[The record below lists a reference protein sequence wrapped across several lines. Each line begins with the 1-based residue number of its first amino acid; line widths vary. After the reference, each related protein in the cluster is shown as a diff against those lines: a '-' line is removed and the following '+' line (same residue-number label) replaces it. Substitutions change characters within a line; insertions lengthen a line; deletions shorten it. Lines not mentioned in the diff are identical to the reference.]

1 MAKVLG
7 LDLGTASIGYCL
19 RDTEHGAGI
28 AEQLVRC
35 DSIIFQ
41 KGVGGSYASGG
52 EFSHAAERTKHRS
65 TRGLYQARKYR
76 IWETL
81 STLIEFGFCP
91 LSIEDLDRW
100 RTYDKAK
107 KLKRQYPVDAIKFE
121 QWIRLDFNGDGKPD
135 YSSPYQLREELAT
148 TQLDFSQEIN
158 RFKVGRALYH
168 ITQRR
173 GFKSSKGETLKEQED
188 AAKDIMTDEINL
200 ESVSLKKSEEKKSK
214 DLATYMEENA
224 LRTVGSA
231 FARLEREG
239 VRVRASKYQAVRS
252 QYKEEI
258 KYIFEFQNDLD
269 LTSNFF
275 KRIYSDRKD
284 GCIFYRRPLRSQK
297 GLVGKC
303 TLEPTKSRCPISH
316 PEFEK
321 FRAFTFINNIQY
333 RKTAEEEWQN
343 LIAGQKLKLYNEK
356 FLQTKSSFKFE
367 VIRKW
372 IEKEIGLLQDSHLSK
387 EKRTINYSDRT
398 NVSSCPISGR
408 MKNLFG
414 EKWEEYIYQSDK
426 KRKNK
431 SGKEHVVSYTME
443 DIWHICYSY
452 DDEDA
457 VYEFAKSLKLEDK
470 QVRQFLNL
478 WIAIPQG
485 YSMLSLKAIRNIN
498 KFLVPNRDNSLYN
511 GYIYTEAA
519 LLGKLPEILGE
530 KQWKDN
536 EKSLLGAINGW
547 INQNRDEKRILNIA
561 NNLISAYKSLEYTE
575 QFAYKNIGYQLDNS
589 DKKYVEKYTIEAFG
603 EKSWEKK
610 TQEIKDKVL
619 KSVERMYQKFFSTSK
634 RDYFRLPKLGDTI
647 KLYLSNNVPEFY
659 CANNSIESQTGLQC
673 SCAACKKLNKLYHP
687 SMIEFYK
694 PVIEQDFEYK
704 GVMLSKKLLESPVIG
719 AFKNPMAMRTLH
731 QLRNLINYLIKEG
744 LVEEDTRIVVET
756 ARDLNDANMRWA
768 IEEYQRER
776 EKENKAILEAIKEL
790 KGEEK
795 NNNDIDKA
803 RLLIEQNPEYLFN
816 KDRYEI
822 ESRDATNNKKKKAI
836 GKTNDFLYKKNV
848 AKYRLWLEQGM
859 QCIYTGKIISISEL
873 FDENKTDFEHTIPRS
888 QSFDNSFA
896 NLTICDAYYNRHIK
910 KNRIPTELPN
920 YEDIELR
927 LQPWKK
933 KVEQL
938 KNNVEFWR
946 QKSKQAQTKDAKD
959 KAIRQKHLWQM
970 ELDYWQD
977 KLSRFTMT
985 EVTSGFKHS
994 QLNDTR
1000 LITKYAYHYLKS
1012 VFSKVEV
1019 QKGLVTADFRKM
1031 LGVQS
1036 IDEKKSRDKHSHH
1049 AIDATILSLIPAS
1062 AKRDEML
1069 KLFYE
1074 IQEEKKLNSDTTYL
1088 EGQLQEKIHSCQ
1100 IGNISSLTNYIEN
1113 NILIKHI
1120 SKDQTL
1126 VPAIRK
1132 MRTKGKVIWQRDE
1145 NGKICLDKTGNRI
1158 PKHWIKG
1165 DCIRGQLHKDS
1176 FYGAIK
1182 QSKKKDEKSYLTTY
1196 EDISHVIR
1204 RELKYKQ
1211 TLTDKGFKDLDD
1223 LHSSIVDEHVF
1234 KIIEQQCNGK
1244 SFKDACNEGFYML
1257 NRDGKKV
1264 NKIRHIRCYTSE
1276 KNPLPIKRQTYQSD
1290 KEYKQ
1295 VYYAKVGDLYA
1306 MCKYSNADKT
1316 KVRYEVISLFDISEN
1331 RKFGYDIAEV
1341 VEDDKKKE
1349 IYYLELILLPG
1360 KQLILYKDIDELA
1373 AIVEMPNE
1381 KLSDRLYVIER
1392 FERDNN
1398 KIILKKHICA
1408 KTDKETGRG
1417 ESIKPNCPLPEKIRQ
1432 GINGINYLLE
1442 DIDFKISPDGIITFR
1457 EELLN

>member
-1 MAKVLG
+1 MAKILG

-19 RDTEHGAGI
+19 RDTEYGAGI
-28 AEQLVRC
+28 IEQLERYG
-35 DSIIFQ
+35 SIIFQ
-41 KGVGGSYASGG
+41 KGVGNSKTG
-52 EFSHAAERTKHRS
+52 EFSYAAERTKHRS
-65 TRGLYQARKYR
+65 SRRLYQARKYR

-91 LSIEDLDRW
+91 LAIEDLDRW
-100 RTYDKAK
+100 RIYDKAK

-121 QWIRLDFNGDGKPD
+121 QWVRLDFNGDEKPD

-148 TQLDFSQEIN
+148 VQLDFSQEIN
-158 RFKVGRALYH
+158 RFKLGRALYH
-168 ITQRR
+168 IAQRR

-188 AAKDIMTDEINL
+188 AVKDIMTDEMNL

-214 DLATYMEENA
+214 DLTSYMEDNA
-224 LRTVGSA
+224 LLTVGCA
-231 FARLEREG
+231 FAHLEREG

-258 KYIFEFQNDLD
+258 KSIFEFQNGLD
-269 LTSNFF
+269 TTSDFF
-275 KRIYSDRKD
+275 KHIYSDRKD
-284 GCIFYRRPLRSQK
+284 GCIFYKRPLRSQK
-297 GLVGKC
+297 KMVGKC
-303 TLEPTKSRCPISH
+303 TLEPAKTRCPISH

-321 FRAFTFINNIQY
+321 FRAFAFINNIQY
-333 RKTAEEEWQN
+333 RKATEEEWLN
-343 LIAGQKLKLYNEK
+343 LTAEQKLKLYNDK
-356 FLQTKSSFKFE
+356 FLQTKSNFKFE
-367 VIRKW
+367 IIRKW
-372 IEKEIGLLQDSHLSK
+372 LEKEIGLLQDCHLSK
-387 EKRTINYSDRT
+387 EKGTINYNDRT

-414 EKWEEYIYQSDK
+414 EKWEEYRYQSDK

-431 SGKEHVVSYTME
+431 SGKEHVVSYTIE
-443 DIWHICYSY
+443 DIWHICFSY
-452 DDEDA
+452 DDEEA
-457 VYEFAKSLKLEDK
+457 VSEFAKSLELDDK
-470 QVRQFLNL
+470 QVKQFLNL

-485 YSMLSLKAIRNIN
+485 YAMLSLKAIRNIN
-498 KFLVPNRDNSLYN
+498 RFLVPNKYNSLYKGN
-511 GYIYTEAA
+511 IYAEAA
-519 LLGKLPEILGE
+519 LLGKIPEILGE

-536 EKSLLGAINGW
+536 EKSILGAINGW
-547 INQNRDEKRILNIA
+547 ISQNREEKRILNIV
-561 NNLISAYKSLEYTE
+561 NNLISVYKSLEYTE
-575 QFAYKNIGYQLDNS
+575 QFAYKNIEYQLDNS
-589 DKKYVEKYTIEAFG
+589 DKKDVEKYTIEAFG
-603 EKSWEKK
+603 EKSWEKE

-619 KSVERMYQKFFSTSK
+619 KSVERMYQRFFSTSK

-673 SCAACKKLNKLYHP
+673 SCTACKKLNKLYHP
-687 SMIEFYK
+687 SMVEFYK
-694 PVIEQDFEYK
+694 PANEQEFEYR

-731 QLRNLINYLIKEG
+731 QLRNLINFLIKEG

-795 NNNDIDKA
+795 NDDDIDKA

-816 KDRYEI
+816 KDRYEV
-822 ESRDATNNKKKKAI
+822 ESGDDTSNKKKKTI
-836 GKTNDFLYKKNV
+836 GKITDFLYKKDV
-848 AKYRLWLEQGM
+848 TKYRLWLEQGM
-859 QCIYTGKIISISEL
+859 QCIYTGKTISISEL

-888 QSFDNSFA
+888 KSFDSSLA
-896 NLTICDAYYNRHIK
+896 NLTVCDAYYNRHIK
-910 KNRIPTELPN
+910 KNCIPTELPN
-920 YEDIELR
+920 YEDIERR

-946 QKSKQAQTKDAKD
+946 QKSKQAQTKDTKD
-959 KAIRQKHLWQM
+959 KAIQQKHLWEM

-1036 IDEKKSRDKHSHH
+1036 IDEKKNRDKHSHH

-1074 IQEEKKLNSDTTYL
+1074 IQEGKKLDSDTTHL
-1088 EGQLQEKIHSCQ
+1088 KEKLQEKIRSCQ
-1100 IGNISSLTNYIEN
+1100 IGNISSLANYIED
-1113 NILIKHI
+1113 NILINHV

-1126 VPAIRK
+1126 VPAKRK
-1132 MRTKGKVIWQRDE
+1132 MRTRGKVVWQKNEAGQICMDEDE
-1145 NGKICLDKTGNRI
+1145 NKM
-1158 PKHWIKG
+1158 PKRWIKG
-1165 DCIRGQLHKDS
+1165 DCIRGKLHGDS

-1182 QSKKKDEKSYLTTY
+1182 QSKKKDEQDYLTSY
-1196 EDISHVIR
+1196 EDISYVKR
-1204 RELKYKQ
+1204 RELKYKK
-1211 TLTDKGFKDLDD
+1211 TPTDKGFKDLND
-1223 LHSSIVDEHVF
+1223 LHSSIVDEHLF

-1244 SFKDACNEGFYML
+1244 SFQEACDDGLYML
-1257 NRDGKKV
+1257 NRDGEKV
-1264 NKIRHIRCYTSE
+1264 NKIRHIRCYSSV
-1276 KNPLPIKRQTYQSD
+1276 KKPLHIKRQSYLSD

-1295 VYYAKVGDLYA
+1295 SYHAEVGDLYA
-1306 MCKYSNADKT
+1306 MCKYCNADKT

-1341 VEDDKKKE
+1341 LEDDKRKE
-1349 IYYLELILLPG
+1349 KYYLELILLPG
-1360 KQLILYKDIDELA
+1360 KQLILYKDIDELT
-1373 AIVEMPNE
+1373 AIVEMPNNR
-1381 KLSDRLYVIER
+1381 LSDRLYVIER
-1392 FERDNN
+1392 FESDKR
-1398 KIILKKHICA
+1398 IILKKHICA
-1408 KTDKETGRG
+1408 KPDKEIGSG
-1417 ESIKPNCPLPEKIRQ
+1417 ESIKPNCILPEKIRQ

-1442 DIDFKISPDGIITFR
+1442 DLDFRISPDSLITFR
-1457 EELLN
+1457 EDLLNM